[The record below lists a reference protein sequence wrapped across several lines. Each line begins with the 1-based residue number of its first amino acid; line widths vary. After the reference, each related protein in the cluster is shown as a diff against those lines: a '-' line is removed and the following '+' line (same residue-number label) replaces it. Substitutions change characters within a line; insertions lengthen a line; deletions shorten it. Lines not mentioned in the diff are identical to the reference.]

1 MITNPY
7 TGGGVIAKIDNNYL
21 QTVLTACHH
30 MFLAG
35 AKAVKACHEIIPS
48 AQIGCMIAS
57 YVVIALHVNPMM

>member
-35 AKAVKACHEIIPS
+35 AKAVKACHDIIP
-48 AQIGCMIAS
+48 AQIGGTIAFLCGYS
-57 YVVIALHVNPMM
+57 ANTKPMM